1 MTEIYL
7 VVYEV
12 GEGNLS
18 GFAPDVPGC
27 ISTARDLP
35 EMRRMMREALELHLN
50 GLASDGDPIPEVVTS
65 KVDFSQDRPE
75 HGVSHCVVEWLEVK
89 VPQYE
94 YQASA

>member
-1 MTEIYL
+1 MTKTYL

-12 GEGNLS
+12 GETNLS

-27 ISTARDLP
+27 ISTSGDLP
-35 EMRRMMREALELHLN
+35 GMRQMMREALEFHLS
-50 GLASDGDPIPEVVTS
+50 GLASDGDPIPEAVTS
-65 KVDFSQDRPE
+65 NVDFSLDRPE
-75 HGVSHCVVEWLEVK
+75 HGVSHCIVESLEVK

>member
-1 MTEIYL
+1 MTKTYL
-7 VVYEV
+7 VVYEA
-12 GEGNLS
+12 GEANLS

-35 EMRRMMREALELHLN
+35 EMRRMMREALEFHLK
-50 GLASDGDPIPEVVTS
+50 GLILDGDPIPDTVTS
-65 KVDFSQDRPE
+65 NVDFSLDRPE

-94 YQASA
+94 YQATA